1 MKVKRILLKLSGEFL
16 QGKNSVLENKP
27 IEIIVEQLI
36 RLQKEH
42 YEIGIVVGGGNIFR
56 GGRNAFKFDRYQA
69 DTIGMAATCVNAL
82 FLQAYLSAKN
92 TPTVILG
99 ANPLG
104 TQILPFDV
112 IQAREY
118 LSQGKVVI
126 FAGGTGHAFFSTDTA
141 AALRASEIQAD
152 ILLKGTKVDGVYDKD
167 PIQYPDAHRFDQL
180 SYIEAEEGR
189 YGVMDACAFTLCRE
203 QKIPIF
209 IFNLNKENA
218 IYKAAHKQI
227 EGTFIKE

>member
-1 MKVKRILLKLSGEFL
+1 MKIKRILLKLSGECL
-16 QGKNSVLENKP
+16 QGDGSVWEAKP
-27 IEIIVEQLI
+27 VETIIEQLV
-36 RLQKEH
+36 RLHKER

-56 GGRNAFKFDRYQA
+56 GGRNAFTVDRCQA
-69 DTIGMAATCVNAL
+69 DTIGMAATYVNAL
-82 FLQAYLSAKN
+82 FLQACLQRKSIS
-92 TPTVILG
+92 TVVLG
-99 ANPLG
+99 ANAFG

-167 PIQYPDAHRFDQL
+167 PVKYPDAQRFDQL
-180 SYIEAEEGR
+180 SYTEAEEGR
-189 YGVMDACAFTLCRE
+189 YEVMDACAFTLCRE

-209 IFNLNKENA
+209 VFNLNKENA
-218 IYKAAHKQI
+218 IYKAAHEQI

>member
-16 QGKNSVLENKP
+16 QGNGNVWEVKPVEN
-27 IEIIVEQLI
+27 IVKQLVRLHKEQ
-36 RLQKEH
+36 

-56 GGRNAFKFDRYQA
+56 GGRNTFTFDRCQA

-82 FLQAYLSAKN
+82 FLQACLDSKGIS
-92 TPTVILG
+92 TIILG
-99 ANPLG
+99 ANTFG

-112 IQAREY
+112 IQARKY
-118 LSQGKVVI
+118 LSQGKIIV

-152 ILLKGTKVDGVYDKD
+152 ILLKGTKVDGIYDKD
-167 PIQYPDAHRFDQL
+167 PVKYPDAQRFDQL
-180 SYIEAEEGR
+180 SYTEAEEGR

-209 IFNLNKENA
+209 VFNLNKENA
-218 IYKAAHKQI
+218 IYKAVHEQI
-227 EGTFIKE
+227 EGSFIKE